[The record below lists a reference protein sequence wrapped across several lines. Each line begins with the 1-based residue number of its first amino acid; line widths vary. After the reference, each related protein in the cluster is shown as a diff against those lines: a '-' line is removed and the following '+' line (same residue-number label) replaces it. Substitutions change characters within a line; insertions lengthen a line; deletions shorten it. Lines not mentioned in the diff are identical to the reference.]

1 MITRI
6 AVADGMGEGGLKQNS
21 HQEIIVSAQ
30 SCPDPS
36 DPSDP
41 SGSLVER
48 LSLMPSASGPLD
60 GLSFTVKDNIDIAG
74 HKTSYGSPAWRDS
87 HPAPKQNALC
97 VDQLLAAGARCNG
110 KAVADEFTYSL
121 DGENPFFGTPLN
133 AKAPDRIPGGSSSG
147 SAASVAN
154 GVADFSIGTDSGG
167 SIRVPASLCGVWG
180 MRPSVHRISEA
191 GVLPFMPSVST
202 VGVLADRFDHLDTAI
217 RVLLRSGKRPTA
229 PLQRILVLSDAMEI
243 SDEAVRIEANGALAQ
258 ISRRTGIEPEPIS
271 FGQIIGRDMPL
282 SACNEKALRNLQ
294 TLEFQSTV
302 GNWIETNAP
311 QMGPAFS
318 MAYEN
323 VRGSDRIAALASLDL
338 CERFFEGIQSF
349 FTPGTVICFPT
360 TPVIAP
366 LKGTLNTA
374 ESVMDFYD
382 RTMAITAFSGVGRL
396 PELSAPILTV
406 DGCPVG
412 FSIAAGHYQDEFL
425 LNAAQKM
432 LG

>member
-1 MITRI
+1 M
-6 AVADGMGEGGLKQNS
+6 
-21 HQEIIVSAQ
+21 SAQ
-30 SCPDPS
+30 FCPDPS
-36 DPSDP
+36 DLSDP

-74 HKTSYGSPAWRDS
+74 HKTSCGSPAWRDA
-87 HPAPKQNALC
+87 HMAPRQNALC
-97 VDQLLAAGARCNG
+97 VDQLLAAGACCNG
-110 KAVADEFTYSL
+110 KVVADEFTYSL

-202 VGVLADRFDHLDTAI
+202 VGVIAGRRDHLDTAI
-217 RVLLRSGKRPTA
+217 RVLLRSGPRPMA

-282 SACNEKALRNLQ
+282 NACNEKALRVLQ
-294 TLEFQSTV
+294 TLEFQNTV

-323 VRGSDRIAALASLDL
+323 VRGSDRLAALAGLDL
-338 CERFFEGIQSF
+338 CERFFEDIQSF
-349 FTPGTVICFPT
+349 IAPGTVICFPT

-366 LKGTLNTA
+366 LKGTLNNA

-382 RTMAITAFSGVGRL
+382 RTMAITSFSGVGRL
-396 PELSAPILTV
+396 PEISAPILTV

-412 FSIAAGHYQDEFL
+412 FSVSAGHYQDEFL
-425 LNAAQKM
+425 LAAAQAM
-432 LG
+432 FG

>member
-6 AVADGMGEGGLKQNS
+6 AVAYGMGEGGLKQNS
-21 HQEIIVSAQ
+21 HQETIVPAQ
-30 SCPDPS
+30 FSP

-41 SGSLVER
+41 SGSLVKR
-48 LSLMPSASGPLD
+48 LSLMPSASGALD

-74 HKTSYGSPAWRDS
+74 HKTSYGSPAWRES
-87 HPAPKQNALC
+87 HTAPKQNALC

-110 KAVADEFTYSL
+110 KVVADEFTYSL
-121 DGENPFFGTPLN
+121 DGENAFFGTPLN

-202 VGVLADRFDHLDTAI
+202 VGVLADRLDHLDKAI

-243 SDEAVRIEANGALAQ
+243 SDKAVRTEAKVALAQ
-258 ISRRTGIEPEPIS
+258 ISRRTGIDPEPVS
-271 FGQIIGRDMPL
+271 FAQIIDRDMPL
-282 SACNEKALRNLQ
+282 SACNEKALRVLQ
-294 TLEFQSTV
+294 TLEFQNTV
-302 GNWIETNAP
+302 GNWIENNTP
-311 QMGPAFS
+311 QTGHAFS
-318 MAYEN
+318 MAYEA
-323 VRGSDRIAALASLDL
+323 VRGSDRIAALDSLDL

-349 FTPGTVICFPT
+349 ITPGTVICFPT
-360 TPVIAP
+360 TPVVAP

-425 LNAAQKM
+425 LNAAQEM